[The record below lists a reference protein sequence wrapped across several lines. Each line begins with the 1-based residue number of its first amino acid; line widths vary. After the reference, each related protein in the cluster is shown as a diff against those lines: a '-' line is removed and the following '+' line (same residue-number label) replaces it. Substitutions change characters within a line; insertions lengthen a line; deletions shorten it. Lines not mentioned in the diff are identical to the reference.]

1 MNDNNKISHY
11 QIKKN
16 DKNKNIN
23 FSKILLKTDMNL
35 YDVVEKKDIEL
46 KNLKNDT
53 NNIKKDTIK
62 EFIYSNKKIPNFW
75 KNKKNYKNIVLE
87 TFVEDDNFLKYLG
100 NIEENDVVK
109 LKIKNKIQI
118 RPKTAI
124 SVKKKIRKNLTTTNH
139 QNINQIKNKLGMETI
154 EESLKYDSNNMSNI
168 YSSLSGSNKF
178 KKPKIKIKKVIS
190 QQEEIQNM
198 LDNLKEKFPL
208 KNKLKEI
215 YTNYN
220 LKELFFSSS
229 QNKKIINENNKIE
242 NINSINKLIDES
254 RFHKAQKIGK
264 NIFNNLLSKNSKEKS
279 REISNEKIYSKNNYI
294 NYKIQSKNKKGKIRN
309 ELNDSIIYNHLKS
322 TNFYGPYFSYC
333 PFCCDDNIK
342 YYKYMERKQCI
353 SLLNYIKKD
362 RNKKM
367 EIEESKFRKKIK
379 LKKNSFLH

>member
-154 EESLKYDSNNMSNI
+154 EESFKYDSNNMSNI

-309 ELNDSIIYNHLKS
+309 ALNDSIIYNHLKS